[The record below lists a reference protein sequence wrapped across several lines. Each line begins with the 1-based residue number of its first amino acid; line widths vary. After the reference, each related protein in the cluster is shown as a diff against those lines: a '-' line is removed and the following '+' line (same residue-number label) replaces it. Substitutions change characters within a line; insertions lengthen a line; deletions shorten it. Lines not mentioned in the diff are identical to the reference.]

1 MSDQAMRMEMLRE
14 VSLRADNFYGE
25 AEKLGTIAAK
35 ALTDKKRSQIS
46 GLQATANSALKTTD
60 VFNYIKLRTARQPEW
75 QQGRWGIELL
85 EYLSRDLRTDRKEIC
100 GDLGI
105 QDPNSPEGLEVHLML
120 IREFVGQLA
129 AQYEYACKF
138 PHAGGGS

>member
-14 VSLRADNFYGE
+14 VSLRADNFYGK
-25 AEKLGTIAAK
+25 AEHLGKQAAG
-35 ALTDKKRSQIS
+35 ALTSDKRAQIS

-85 EYLSRDLRTDRKEIC
+85 KFLSGKLREEREDIC
-100 GDLGI
+100 GNLGI
-105 QDPNSPEGLEVHLML
+105 AAKSPEGLEVHLML